1 MLTDEEIIEI
11 IAKRMS
17 CEVGW
22 SEASKVFN
30 HFGFVDVVTFLYSE
44 TTLRPA
50 LLEYY
55 KGDIASAMALN
66 MLTDT
71 RQADEAEAYAEWKA
85 DVATRG
91 GC

>member
-1 MLTDEEIIEI
+1 MMLTDEEIIEV

-30 HFGFVDVVTFLYSE
+30 HYGFVDVVTHLYCE
-44 TTLRPA
+44 KGLRGA
-50 LLEYY
+50 LLDAY
-55 KGDIASAMALN
+55 KGELEEALQTKVLAPQL
-66 MLTDT
+66 MELREDFK
-71 RQADEAEAYAEWKA
+71 DWLA
-85 DVATRG
+85 DVPTRG

>member
-1 MLTDEEIIEI
+1 MLTDEEVIEV

-30 HFGFVDVVTFLYSE
+30 HYGFVDVVTFLYSE

-55 KGDIASAMALN
+55 KHEI
-66 MLTDT
+66 
-71 RQADEAEAYAEWKA
+71 DEALQTKVLAPLLMELREDYNEWQA

-91 GC
+91 GT

>member
-1 MLTDEEIIEI
+1 MLTDEEIIGI
-11 IAKRMS
+11 ISRRMS

-30 HFGFVDVVTFLYSE
+30 HYGFVDVVTFLYSE
-44 TTLRPA
+44 PTLRPA

-55 KGDIASAMALN
+55 KAEIEEAL
-66 MLTDT
+66 
-71 RQADEAEAYAEWKA
+71 QAKVLAPLLMELREDYKEWKA